1 MATARQ
7 PKLRILC
14 FGDSLTSGY
23 SLYGTIYHP
32 YNERLEEKLQE
43 AFPDVRIEITTDGR
57 PGDITGNFTTRMMPY
72 CTQHHHPPARN
83 PPCQKEA
90 LTSAP

>member
-1 MATARQ
+1 MTTGRQ
-7 PKLRILC
+7 PKLRIFC

-23 SLYGTIYHP
+23 AQLGFVYHP

-57 PGDITGNFTTRMMPY
+57 PGDFTGNFMTRIMQY
-72 CTQHHHPPARN
+72 CMDPSSCFTAID
-83 PPCQKEA
+83 QK
-90 LTSAP
+90 LTKA